1 MVHIDYLQEFA
12 ELAKHLS
19 FTETARLLNMGQ
31 PTLSKHINQLER
43 ELKLSL
49 FDRTGASPRLTKAGA
64 ALLPYV
70 YQVLDAQN
78 DFNSVVAELRKA
90 PPPRLTVSGLTDEGP
105 STEVLGFLISL
116 LSEKYGSSFLEV
128 KSRFNR
134 DPREMLGENEVDLVF
149 DPAPS
154 EESLDR
160 EVIEALHIADLR
172 LIAVVSRD
180 NPLFERESV
189 TLEDLA
195 AIPLVKYEGLYLNRS
210 WSHIERVFGD
220 EGLSPR
226 MRSRHFASVAEL
238 FATCANLG
246 SAALIVG
253 CNFGARI
260 PTGIRPFCA
269 AKPIAD
275 DSAKIPLYFLFRKD
289 NANPVLRDA
298 VQLIKEM
305 PAPPLCFE

>member
-1 MVHIDYLQEFA
+1 MGHIDYLQEFA
-12 ELAKHLS
+12 ELAKHLN

-31 PTLSKHINQLER
+31 PTLSKHINQLEK

-49 FDRTGASPRLTKAGA
+49 FDRSGATLRLSKAGA

-134 DPREMLGENEVDLVF
+134 DPREMLGEKEVDLVF
-149 DPAPS
+149 DPAPP
-154 EESLDR
+154 EESLDNQL
-160 EVIEALHIADLR
+160 IDTLHIADLR
-172 LIAVVSRD
+172 LITVVGKDS
-180 NPLFERESV
+180 PLFDKDSV
-189 TLEDLA
+189 TLEELSREA
-195 AIPLVKYEGLYLNRS
+195 LVKYEGLYLNRS
-210 WSHIERVFGD
+210 WSHIEKLFED
-220 EGLSPR
+220 EGLVPR
-226 MRSRHFASVAEL
+226 IRSRHFASVAEL

-246 SAALIVG
+246 SSVLVVG
-253 CNFGARI
+253 CNFGSRI
-260 PTGIRPFCA
+260 PAGIKPFCA

-275 DSAKIPLYFLFRKD
+275 ESAKIPLYFLFRKD
-289 NANPVLRDA
+289 NTNPVLLDA
-298 VQLIKEM
+298 IELIQGM
-305 PAPPLCFE
+305 PVPPLCFE